1 MTGSKSKG
9 IEWRRVQPENSMT
22 EFLTVDGTERPL
34 MLKAFVA
41 ESNRIESIMRPPSPE
56 EIKAHDKLVKRKW
69 VSVDNMVEFLRVIE
83 PSARLRAT
91 VDVTNV
97 RVGEHI
103 APASGPYVA
112 TRLDE
117 ILSESRDEQFPYFTH
132 VSFESLHPFTDGNGR
147 AGRALWLWQMRRIGQ
162 ERKAL
167 ALGFLHCFYY
177 QTLGAQQ

>member
-1 MTGSKSKG
+1 MQPDNAMTDY
-9 IEWRRVQPENSMT
+9 
-22 EFLTVDGTERPL
+22 LTVDDSERPL

-56 EIKAHDKLVKRKW
+56 EIKWHDRLVCRKR
-69 VSVDNMVEFLRVIE
+69 VSVDDLVDFVAVVQ
-83 PSARLRAT
+83 PDARLRAT
-91 VDVTNV
+91 TDVPNV
-97 RVGEHI
+97 RVGEHV
-103 APASGPYVA
+103 APASGPEIV
-112 TRLDE
+112 TCLND
-117 ILSESRDEQFPYFTH
+117 ILSGSRGGRFYFHQGKPSPYLVHLHFD
-132 VSFESLHPFTDGNGR
+132 SLHPFTDGNGR